1 MHLSRIV
8 TALPFAVASLLVT
21 SSGIAA
27 TLQVGPGKTFG
38 APCDAIAVASDGD
51 IIEIDASGDY
61 AGDVCAVAR
70 SNLTLR
76 GVGGLA
82 KIDANGAH
90 HGGKAI
96 WVITGHDVVVE
107 NIEFTGATVPDK
119 NGAGIRQEG
128 RNLTVRGCFFHH
140 NENGILAGNNLQ
152 SEILIEHSE
161 FGHNGFGD
169 GQTHNLYIN
178 HVGKFTFRFNYSHHA
193 KSGHLVKTR
202 AAENYI
208 LYNRLTGET
217 GTQSYEI
224 DVPNGGRTYIIGN
237 LVHQGTSTE
246 NGSMVS
252 YRREG
257 AHADNPSHELF
268 VVNNAFVSDRHT
280 GTFLNID
287 DALTTP
293 VVVRNNIFLGVGTIV
308 TQASA
313 DVSGSFEGD
322 PGFVDRDGFDYRLA
336 AGSPAENAGVAPG
349 TGAGYDLAPTHHYVH
364 PMASEGRV
372 TVGTIDIGAYEV
384 GGTAGSAGA
393 AGSGGGGAGGTAGS
407 GGTAAGGMGGSSGGT
422 SGSGGEGAM
431 AGAAGIGGSGGS
443 STGGSGGST
452 TGGSG
457 GSTTGGSGGST
468 TGGASDSD
476 DDGGCGCRVAPVR
489 ASGGPLALLL
499 ALAMMCWRRRAA

>member
-1 MHLSRIV
+1 MHFRVV
-8 TALPFAVASLLVT
+8 TALPFVVASLLVT
-21 SSGIAA
+21 SPGIAD

-38 APCDAIAVASDGD
+38 APCDAIAAASDGD
-51 IIEIDASGDY
+51 LVEIDASGDY
-61 AGDVCAVAR
+61 AGDVCAVAP

-90 HGGKAI
+90 YGGKAI
-96 WVITGHDVVVE
+96 WVITGNDVVVE
-107 NIEFTGATVPDK
+107 NIEFTGATVPDQ

-128 RNLTVRGCFFHH
+128 RNLTVRGCFFHD
-140 NENGILAGNNLQ
+140 NENGILAGNDTQ
-152 SEILIEHSE
+152 SEILVEHSE

-237 LVHQGTSTE
+237 LVHQGTNTE

-257 AHADNPSHELF
+257 AHADNPGQELF
-268 VVNNAFVSDRHT
+268 VVNNTFVSDRHT
-280 GTFLNID
+280 GTFLNVD
-287 DALTTP
+287 DTLTVP
-293 VVVRNNIFLGVGTIV
+293 VVVRNNVFLGEGTIV
-308 TQASA
+308 TQSSA

-336 AGSPAENAGVAPG
+336 SGSAAENAGVAPG
-349 TGAGYDLAPTHHYVH
+349 TGAGYDLAPAHHYVH
-364 PMASEGRV
+364 PMANEGRV
-372 TVGTIDIGAYEV
+372 AVGTIDIGAYEV
-384 GGTAGSAGA
+384 GGTAGAAGA
-393 AGSGGGGAGGTAGS
+393 AGSGGTGGAAGS
-407 GGTAAGGMGGSSGGT
+407 GGTGGTAGGTATGGSGGT
-422 SGSGGEGAM
+422 AGGSSGSGGEGAA
-431 AGAAGIGGSGGS
+431 AGAAGVGGAGGSGGS
-443 STGGSGGST
+443 SVGGSSGST
-452 TGGSG
+452 PS
-457 GSTTGGSGGST
+457 
-468 TGGASDSD
+468 ASDAD
-476 DDGGCGCRVAPVR
+476 DDGGCGCRTSPVHAR
-489 ASGGPLALLL
+489 GWPLVLLL
-499 ALAMMCWRRRAA
+499 GLGLKWRRRSPSHPRRIP